1 MRSAIRRSIYS
12 GRYYEAEIMM
22 KLLILMIAV
31 LALASCKS
39 DAERGNYV
47 APPAGGWDNFRG

>member
-1 MRSAIRRSIYS
+1 MT
-12 GRYYEAEIMM
+12 
-22 KLLILMIAV
+22 KLLVLMLAV

-39 DAERGNYV
+39 DAERGNFV